1 MLEDVQLVIV
11 RGLPGS
17 GKSTLAR
24 EISERC
30 GYAHFENDMFFE
42 TPSGYIHDRS
52 RFKDA
57 KRWCLASTK
66 DALAHGRRVVV
77 SNVFAKVEHMRDFV
91 TLTDSLMVIEC
102 TKQYGNVHEVPEA
115 VLASM
120 QAAWEAYPG
129 AVRF

>member
-11 RGLPGS
+11 RGLLGS

-24 EISERC
+24 EIAERC

-42 TPSGYIHDRS
+42 TPSGYIHDHS

-66 DALAHGRRVVV
+66 DALARGRRVVV
-77 SNVFAKVEHMRDFV
+77 SNVFAKFNICMI
-91 TLTDSLMVIEC
+91 S
-102 TKQYGNVHEVPEA
+102 
-115 VLASM
+115 
-120 QAAWEAYPG
+120 
-129 AVRF
+129 